1 MTLPLAHVLALAL
14 LIGAVADEKLP
25 SPSIAPKDV
34 KAQANDNIQPGAASG
49 GTLTPPDQCCY
60 VKSGTR
66 IDIEIVDAISSKT
79 ANRGDRFRI
88 KLSRPVVQDGVEII
102 PAGVFGVGE
111 VIDAQPAGFGGK
123 AAELV
128 LSARYIDFHGT
139 QIRIRKFRVL
149 ASGQNQTN
157 IAMAAGVVFG
167 AAGFLVKGGE
177 IYIPSG
183 TLTDAI
189 IADDTRIHESG
200 LIQ

>member
-1 MTLPLAHVLALAL
+1 MTLPLAHVLALTL
-14 LIGAVADEKLP
+14 SIGGVSEEKLAP
-25 SPSIAPKDV
+25 PSIAPKDL
-34 KAQANDNIQPGAASG
+34 KAQSNDKIQIGAVSG

-66 IDIEIVDAISSKT
+66 VDIEIVDSISSKT

-88 KLSRPVVQDGVEII
+88 KLSRPVVQNGVEII
-102 PAGVFGVGE
+102 PAGIFGVGE
-111 VIDAQPAGFGGK
+111 VIDAQAAGFGGK

-139 QIRIRKFRVL
+139 QIRIRKFRIL
-149 ASGQNQTN
+149 ASGQNQT
-157 IAMAAGVVFG
+157 ALALTAGIVFG

-189 IADDTRIHESG
+189 IAEDTRVPESA
-200 LIQ
+200 LNK